1 MSVSDEEIASESLS
15 SQWNGDSDDSDDD
28 LHSSVENTSIKRT
41 PRPVRGK
48 ATLQSERLES
58 TSSPGKRE
66 TGRASKTTKVAETQR
81 SRTCATKARMS
92 NKLDQGMASSDSQ
105 PTVIASTTPQH
116 TSDAPVARPDKA
128 SAAAAAQCTDFTDRI
143 EEQDD
148 LAEAVRAANI
158 KALLA
163 NTVQAE
169 RTTLM
174 PKFLKVRPTHV
185 DSAHEILL
193 HQITTVTLHGTLCTI
208 AMACCTH

>member
-1 MSVSDEEIASESLS
+1 
-15 SQWNGDSDDSDDD
+15 
-28 LHSSVENTSIKRT
+28 
-41 PRPVRGK
+41 
-48 ATLQSERLES
+48 
-58 TSSPGKRE
+58 
-66 TGRASKTTKVAETQR
+66 
-81 SRTCATKARMS
+81 
-92 NKLDQGMASSDSQ
+92 MASSDSQ

-116 TSDAPVARPDKA
+116 MSDAPVARPDKA
-128 SAAAAAQCTDFTDRI
+128 SAAAAAQCTDI
-143 EEQDD
+143 EEKDD